1 MLIRNFVRSVRFFRI
16 SVGRLVHL
24 TKEEME
30 AAKIV
35 EDTKWKTGDKIPY
48 LALAKTMELIEAES
62 GRLET
67 IRILSG
73 FFVNAIE
80 LSPADFPAAVY
91 LFNNQLGPAYEG
103 LELGIAEASLIKAVA
118 EATGGKIA
126 TIKEQIIAKGDLGI
140 VAQMSR
146 STQQTL
152 FKPQSLTVPKV
163 FTKMREIA
171 KISGAQAN
179 NKKIALVKELFVPC
193 KDCEAKYIIRGLGG
207 KLRIGLAEQSL
218 LVALANAF
226 TTFETKKEG
235 TKLSKDE
242 LRDRMKRDEL
252 VLKTTYVQCPNFD
265 LIIKH
270 ALETGIQSLSETCK
284 IVVGIPMKPMLAHP
298 TKGIAEIMRRF
309 GDAVFACEWKYD
321 GERCQIHRKWNGS
334 ASQMWIYSRNQEN
347 HTDKFPDVIQKL
359 PEALFDEKTEFIAD
373 GEVVAWDLTNNTIK
387 SFQTLSTRKRKIAA
401 DDKTEIKV
409 AVVVFLFDL
418 LYLNGES
425 LVTKTFRER
434 RDLMRQTFKNTQGNV
449 HFANSMDTTDTE
461 EINMFLDEAI
471 KGNCEGL
478 MIKALDVKAEYEIA
492 KRSRSWLKLKKDYL
506 DGVGDT
512 LDLVVMGGYCG
523 TGKRTGVYGGYLLA
537 CYNPSTEQYQS
548 ICKIGT
554 GFSDEDLK
562 TQYEYFKKHRVDK
575 APSYYRYDETLKP
588 DHWFEPEVVWEVKAA
603 DLSISPRHLA
613 AVGIVDPKKGISLR
627 FPRYLRLRADKN
639 PSDATSSEQVAD
651 MYLNQ
656 DQVKNAQ
663 KYDAV
668 EEEED
673 Y

>member
-1 MLIRNFVRSVRFFRI
+1 
-16 SVGRLVHL
+16 
-24 TKEEME
+24 ME

-126 TIKEQIIAKGDLGI
+126 TIKEQIIAK
-140 VAQMSR
+140 R
-146 STQQTL
+146 QT
-152 FKPQSLTVPKV
+152 T
-163 FTKMREIA
+163 
-171 KISGAQAN
+171 
-179 NKKIALVKELFVPC
+179 KKIALVKELFVPC